1 MENLIVKTTKS
12 RENRTAK
19 SGKTKKMI
27 SEEDIRRRAFEIYQ
41 ENGGSLHNEQDDW
54 FRAERELRGSVR

>member
-1 MENLIVKTTKS
+1 MENLIVKTAKI
-12 RENRTAK
+12 RKNRVLK

-41 ENGGSLHNEQDDW
+41 EHAGSPHNEQDDW
-54 FRAERELRGSVR
+54 FRAERELKGYGR